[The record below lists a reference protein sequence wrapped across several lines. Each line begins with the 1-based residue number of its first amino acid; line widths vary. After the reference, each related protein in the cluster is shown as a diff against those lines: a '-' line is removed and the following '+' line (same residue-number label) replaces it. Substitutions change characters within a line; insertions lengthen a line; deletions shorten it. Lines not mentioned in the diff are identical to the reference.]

1 MSYYGSCGSE
11 MTAFNSK
18 AGAMSFA
25 ILMSS
30 SIGENGTRKVDYDE
44 AEKLYGFI
52 TEHVDLPNVEKDS
65 YSDLMES
72 LARFAKANATGAALS
87 KE

>member
-1 MSYYGSCGSE
+1 MYGSCGSN

-30 SIGENGTRKVDYDE
+30 SPGENGTRKVNYDE
-44 AEKLYGFI
+44 AKKLFDFI
-52 TEHVDLPNVEKDS
+52 TENVALPDVGKDS
-65 YSDLMES
+65 YSEMMEA
-72 LARFAKANATGAALS
+72 LAGLAKANATHTAA
-87 KE
+87 E

>member
-1 MSYYGSCGSE
+1 

-30 SIGENGTRKVDYDE
+30 FIGDNGMRKVDYDE
-44 AEKLYGFI
+44 AEKLYDFI
-52 TEHVDLPNVEKDS
+52 LGHVDLPDVEKDS
-65 YSDLMES
+65 CAEMMSAVTGL
-72 LARFAKANATGAALS
+72 AKANAAGATLS

>member
-1 MSYYGSCGSE
+1 

-30 SIGENGTRKVDYDE
+30 FIGDNGMRKVDYVE
-44 AEKLYGFI
+44 AEKLYDFI
-52 TEHVDLPNVEKDS
+52 LDHVDLPDVEKDGYAEMMS
-65 YSDLMES
+65 AVTGL
-72 LARFAKANATGAALS
+72 AKANATGAAVS

>member
-1 MSYYGSCGSE
+1 

-44 AEKLYGFI
+44 AEKLYSFI

-65 YSDLMES
+65 YAEIVSAVTGL
-72 LARFAKANATGAALS
+72 AKANATGTDLC

>member
-1 MSYYGSCGSE
+1 
-11 MTAFNSK
+11 
-18 AGAMSFA
+18 MSFA

-65 YSDLMES
+65 YAEMMSAVTGL
-72 LARFAKANATGAALS
+72 AKAAQVTSLRWFTTASSTAICSSSAKLTS
-87 KE
+87 

>member
-1 MSYYGSCGSE
+1 MDFYGSSCSD
-11 MTAFNSK
+11 MTAFKSK

-44 AEKLYGFI
+44 AGKLYGFI
-52 TEHVDLPNVEKDS
+52 LDHVDLPDVEKDS
-65 YSDLMES
+65 YSELIS
-72 LARFAKANATGAALS
+72 LLTGITSAKVNNLS
-87 KE
+87 VD

>member
-1 MSYYGSCGSE
+1 

-30 SIGENGTRKVDYDE
+30 FIGEDGMRKVDYVE

-52 TEHVDLPNVEKDS
+52 TEHVDLPDVEKDS
-65 YSDLMES
+65 YAEMMSAVTGL
-72 LARFAKANATGAALS
+72 AKANATGTALS

>member
-1 MSYYGSCGSE
+1 

-30 SIGENGTRKVDYDE
+30 FIGDNGMKKVDYDE
-44 AEKLYGFI
+44 AEKLYSFI
-52 TEHVDLPNVEKDS
+52 TKHVDLPNVEKDS

>member
-1 MSYYGSCGSE
+1 

-30 SIGENGTRKVDYDE
+30 FIGDNGMKKVDYDE
-44 AEKLYGFI
+44 AEKLYSFI

-65 YSDLMES
+65 YAEMMSAVTGL
-72 LARFAKANATGAALS
+72 AKANPTGAAPI
-87 KE
+87 

>member
-1 MSYYGSCGSE
+1 MSYYGSCGSD

-30 SIGENGTRKVDYDE
+30 FIGDNGMKKVDYDE
-44 AEKLYGFI
+44 AEKLYSFI
-52 TEHVDLPNVEKDS
+52 TEHVDLPNVEKDGYAEMMS
-65 YSDLMES
+65 AVTGL
-72 LARFAKANATGAALS
+72 AKANAAGAALS

>member
-1 MSYYGSCGSE
+1 
-11 MTAFNSK
+11 MTAFKSK

-30 SIGENGTRKVDYDE
+30 FIGENGTRKVDYDE

-52 TEHVDLPNVEKDS
+52 T
-65 YSDLMES
+65 
-72 LARFAKANATGAALS
+72 
-87 KE
+87 

>member
-1 MSYYGSCGSE
+1 MSYYGSCGSD

-30 SIGENGTRKVDYDE
+30 FIGEDGMRKVDYVE

-52 TEHVDLPNVEKDS
+52 TDHVDLPNVEKDS
-65 YSDLMES
+65 YAEMMSAVTGL
-72 LARFAKANATGAALS
+72 AKANATGTALS

>member
-1 MSYYGSCGSE
+1 

-30 SIGENGTRKVDYDE
+30 FIGENGIRKVDYDE
-44 AEKLYGFI
+44 AGKLYDFI
-52 TEHVDLPNVEKDS
+52 LDHVDLPDVEKDS
-65 YSDLMES
+65 YAEMMSAVTGL
-72 LARFAKANATGAALS
+72 AKANATGTALS

>member
-1 MSYYGSCGSE
+1 
-11 MTAFNSK
+11 MTAFKSK

-30 SIGENGTRKVDYDE
+30 FIGENGTRKVDYDE

-65 YSDLMES
+65 YAEMMSAVTGL
-72 LARFAKANATGAALS
+72 AKANAAGAALS